1 MPLFG
6 PGPVPALLA
15 LPIAALLLSGMSLV
29 GYRALPRNLMP
40 GHAQLRIPLATS
52 FGMTLVGLTT
62 WVVGAVVGTT
72 TALVAAGVLMT
83 AGLTVARPWFRDV
96 RRIARHLMALVR
108 HSPILTLLG
117 MGTLAVAIPYLLLPV
132 IDSDGL
138 RYHLA
143 LPKLFLLQGRIFFYP
158 WDVHAAFPQTVEAIY
173 LLGIRAAGGEV
184 AKFLHFG
191 VFTGSLAVLALY
203 LHRSRADRRT
213 AICGPWFF
221 AASPAVLAVAG
232 AAFIDLFVVFHV
244 GVAALLARRETH
256 PVLTGIALAG
266 AACSKWSA
274 APAIFGLVF
283 LVWAR
288 HRFRTATLISLLVPT
303 IVAVSP
309 FMVRNLIATG
319 DPVYP
324 MAVGVFQQH
333 VPGVDKDRY
342 EYVTQVHRDIPGPLG
357 IPWGGSVGDVQWDE
371 VAGWHLLLG
380 LLVLPLGFRK
390 PGGPELLAIAVPY
403 LAVGLAYHPSVRLAM
418 PLLWVLAASAAW
430 LITHLFRKW
439 TVPVGLVLV
448 APSLV
453 SLWLHLGSYG
463 RLSDRLLGNAT
474 VEDTVMSAVPG
485 RAAALLVNQQPVGG
499 RVMALDFPAL
509 FYFSRP
515 WIAEGINNRPPL
527 ADWLSEGLDADQLL
541 ARLRKL
547 DVRYLVVTPGYG
559 GGGPMSLIAVGETP
573 RQQAV
578 MARLR
583 SLLEPIGTRDGVD
596 VYRVPVV
603 ASGD

>member
-1 MPLFG
+1 MPPFG
-6 PGPVPALLA
+6 SDPVPALLA
-15 LPIAALLLSGMSLV
+15 LPIAVLLLSGMSLV

-40 GHAQLRIPLATS
+40 GHAELRIPLATS
-52 FGMTLVGLTT
+52 LGMTLVGLTT
-62 WVVGAVVGTT
+62 WVFGAVVGTT
-72 TALVAAGVLMT
+72 VALVAASVLMT

-96 RRIARHLMALVR
+96 RRVTRHLIALTR
-108 HSPILTLLG
+108 HSPLVAMFG
-117 MGTLAVAIPYLLLPV
+117 AGTVVVAIPYLLMPV

-143 LPKLFLLQGRIFFYP
+143 LPKLFLLQGRISFYP

-191 VFTGSLAVLALY
+191 VFIGSLAVLALY
-203 LHRSRADRRT
+203 LHRNRSDRRT
-213 AICGPWFF
+213 AVCGPWFF

-232 AAFIDLFVVFHV
+232 AAFIDLFVVFHI
-244 GVAALLARRETH
+244 GVAALLARQRAH
-256 PVLTGIALAG
+256 PVVTGMALAG

-274 APAIFGLVF
+274 APAIVGLIV

-288 HRFRTATLISLLVPT
+288 NHFRIATMASLILPVVL
-303 IVAVSP
+303 AASP

-319 DPVYP
+319 DPAYP
-324 MAVGVFQQH
+324 MAIGVIHQH
-333 VPGVDKDRY
+333 VPGVDEDRY
-342 EYVTQVHRDIPGPLG
+342 DYVTQVHRDIPGPLG
-357 IPWGGSVGDVQWDE
+357 IPWGSSVGNVQWDE

-380 LLVLPLGFRK
+380 LLVLPLGYRK

-430 LITHLFRKW
+430 LITRLFRRW
-439 TVPVGLVLV
+439 TAPVGLVLV

-453 SLWLHLGSYG
+453 SLWIHLGSYG
-463 RLSDRLLGNAT
+463 RPLDRLLGNAT
-474 VEDTVMSAVPG
+474 VEDAVMAAVPG
-485 RAAALLVNQQPVGG
+485 RAAALLVNQQPIGG
-499 RVMALDFPAL
+499 KVMALDFPAP

-527 ADWLSEGLDADQLL
+527 AVWLSEGLDSDQLL
-541 ARLRKL
+541 DWLQKL

-573 RQQAV
+573 SQQAV

-583 SLLEPIGTRDGVD
+583 SHLELIGTKDGVD
-596 VYRVPVV
+596 VYRVPPTV
-603 ASGD
+603 SKK